1 MAITVGTAGNDTLVG
16 VKGEDNLIHGDPDS
30 PGGSFI
36 GGNDTIIGGAN
47 SNNTLV
53 GDESLMDGLAT
64 GGERHSHR
72 RKGRHQTQQHAV
84 LDRRPLPRI
93 RVITADKQLSRV

>member
-64 GGERHSHR
+64 GGDDTLIGG
-72 RKGRHQTQQHAV
+72 KGGTKRNNM
-84 LDRRPLPRI
+84 PF
-93 RVITADKQLSRV
+93 